1 MGKMEIFFH
10 TIALEPARWTPQ
22 RVSQS
27 LTTLLPRIAR
37 AGFRTL
43 EIYEPHLREEALRP
57 AIRESLEKNA
67 LKPEILSSY
76 LDLAALAPGDLPA
89 AVSALEETLRYF
101 GFAKLR
107 LFPGPKIS
115 PGDTAAVEA
124 FAGRLAS
131 VAARLDGIEILLET
145 HDGSIADDPHRIVEL
160 VKDLA
165 LPTVGLVFQP
175 TIFDG
180 EKACAQF
187 ALQKEFIR
195 HIHLQ
200 NRAPSGGFETLE
212 RGVTPWSRILRDLP
226 PGVSASLE
234 FVPAGICSEADF
246 DLDAVLAQAIAEKT
260 FVEGLFSA

>member
-1 MGKMEIFFH
+1 MEIYFH

-27 LTTLLPRIAR
+27 LTTLLPDIAR

-76 LDLAALAPGDLPA
+76 LDLASLAPGDLPA
-89 AVSALEETLRYF
+89 AVSDLEETLRYF
-101 GFAKLR
+101 GFPRLR
-107 LFPGPKIS
+107 LFPGSKIS
-115 PGDTAAVEA
+115 PADSAAVEA

-131 VAARLDGIEILLET
+131 LASRLDGIEILLET
-145 HDGSIADDPHRIVEL
+145 HDGSIADDPNRIVEL

-165 LPTVGLVFQP
+165 LPKVGLLFQP
-175 TIFDG
+175 TVFEG
-180 EKACAQF
+180 EKACVQF
-187 ALQKEFIR
+187 AMQKEFIR

-200 NRAPSGGFETLE
+200 NRTPAGGFETLE
-212 RGVTPWSRILRDLP
+212 KGVTPWSRILRDLP
-226 PGVSASLE
+226 SGVSASLE
-234 FVPAGICSEADF
+234 FVPAGICPEDSF
-246 DLDAVLAQAIAEKT
+246 DLDVVLKQAMAEKA